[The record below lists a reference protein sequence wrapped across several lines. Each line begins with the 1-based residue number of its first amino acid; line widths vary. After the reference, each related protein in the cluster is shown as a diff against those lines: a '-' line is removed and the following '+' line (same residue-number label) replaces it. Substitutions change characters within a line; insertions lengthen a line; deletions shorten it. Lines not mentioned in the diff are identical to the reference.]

1 MLPKIAW
8 HSRPSVLIPLGLAAM
23 LLLPLEF
30 DCSSEGNPVVALEDD
45 ATPELAKGELPLFDL
60 STLV

>member
-8 HSRPSVLIPLGLAAM
+8 HSRPSVLIPLGLGAM

-30 DCSSEGNPVVALEDD
+30 DCSSEGNPGVALAD
-45 ATPELAKGELPLFDL
+45 ATPGF
-60 STLV
+60 V